1 MFQSGSTRVKREP
14 ISIFKQIAQEEDQQ
28 KKQNFEDLLNQLR
41 TFYPNDLKIGVAL
54 KTGDCFFDS
63 VAQGLNELNIKSGY
77 RFTAKSLR
85 EGCADYAK
93 ANKGSDSWVYKAVI
107 RDAED
112 YYVPQKDPDGEVI
125 SENGRNKQD
134 NAKSFFKYLEEI
146 KKMAIGSG
154 SPPIWGRPSIEGKVI
169 CDKYKVEL
177 YVHSI
182 EEDSKKVTVTK
193 ITAHGCD
200 PEVFVQGVNLDQLKV
215 DNSKKN
221 LVLVSYMKHF
231 VPLLKDLEKDIE
243 EAIEVSREEVYGI
256 EDRDLVA
263 AAGVYDKLRQVEFN
277 DDDSGNPH
285 TWAGID
291 QISSYVNRAIDNDG
305 NELAYYIGPN
315 NFGFNDEESIKST
328 AKHICKRIGKDS
340 DIVTDYK
347 PYRPA
352 IVISNTVTVIVE
364 SSTDASKQGGSHWI
378 GWVLLPKQY
387 DSLSGKKINNKKYQL
402 LFFDSLSQKSFPEGL
417 KKFLTE
423 GGEITEK
430 TDEGEKQIRLMP
442 FCKKEEIDFIDLN
455 DSTGQQMNGSDCGW
469 WAVYYVLMTVY
480 TGGVEFLEP
489 LKGKKLS
496 AKPLRGMMGLQE
508 SAEQLPDQPRNK
520 PLDDLEKKIEGY
532 LGESFHFANIFAGRR
547 EIYLGNNQNDTE
559 ERNLKFAVL
568 TNRKDS
574 RDRQIVRCYTISR
587 TLNSRGSRFSE
598 RERVLV
604 EKELPSNNT
613 GGVKQSFAFKEYKM
627 FMGEKKGNE
636 RELVCRSFSEKQEFR
651 KKIKDSDVCNRF
663 EALDDHFSPPHTSTP
678 VTKRKIPRGHG
689 KAYAYQFLKDLLDIE
704 MSPDVLVD
712 IIIDSTDDTKITVVG
727 RPKVLGSSTKQMRH
741 VIPYSSIKSAIESAV
756 KVEEKGGYTLYVEN
770 MVEQVMI
777 PLMIS
782 KGGICLT
789 DEQYNDLKKKGV
801 IPSGEYDESELTTE
815 TKERQRNKYH
825 LIYGKEFIEK
835 LEGVGENVLS
845 ENEKQK
851 AISNFQ
857 TRIRKYIEHG
867 IEHLVKELG
876 PMNLS
881 DIIVICEGVARIIL
895 TMFNQDRYA
904 AFPDEGNSLLEEI
917 RLYKSKDIEEK
928 ARTIKLQEQ
937 IKGKLFEVRLH
948 DEITQEI
955 NDQNIKDYDS
965 RIRIV
970 NNEGYIVKRTVYALT
985 VLNSLLDVTSYSFDV
1000 QEAQKYLNDYNN
1012 RYDFAIRTHS
1022 QGLGDYN
1029 KEISR
1034 DNLNNVLYHHI
1045 AKHLYAVFD
1054 FKPLEERVLTPRQ
1067 KGEENTI
1074 KVYPSATETETRM
1087 YSIQQGNEYRESQI
1101 NSAKGYNN
1109 TAVFRLQR
1117 DGKQMD
1123 DKLMGEILS
1132 SKIVPH
1138 VIIHLVPYRQLR
1150 EGFLENIVEEGL
1162 GNGTQEIL
1170 KSFIDLVRQDYIGAP
1185 FHGRIGEVLSN
1196 DWVKE
1201 ILERYQEQNK
1211 SFSEASSIIVDE
1223 SHTKKPPGEGGI
1235 DGSDIIKLPK
1245 EGVVSDIEQRLK
1257 GKGVKEHIYKGGYMK
1272 KRKSNLQMVFEDSH
1286 SRFLA
1291 RSIDRNDT
1299 GSITQWVE
1307 NNLMKSDD
1315 QIRGGKVSKI
1325 AFHEAEK
1332 SLIREYILKG
1342 EFDNIVTL
1350 LDAIHNE
1357 KFKSK
1362 DSYKELKIKE
1372 CEVLTGAIVMA
1383 RGSLERD
1390 DTMHKNLNDLLKD
1403 KREELKKMEG
1413 IDLEKDGVST
1423 RITEALT
1430 IVQVN
1435 SAGSSKGK

>member
-1 MFQSGSTRVKREP
+1 MFQSGNTRVKREP

-63 VAQGLNELNIKSGY
+63 LAQGLNELNIKSGH

-125 SENGRNKQD
+125 SENGSNKQD

-154 SPPIWGRPSIEGKVI
+154 SPPIWGRPSIEGKVV

-291 QISSYVNRAIDNDG
+291 QINSYVNRAIDNDG

-315 NFGFNDEESIKST
+315 NFGFNDEESIKSI

-352 IVISNTVTVIVE
+352 IVISNTVTVIAE

-508 SAEQLPDQPRNK
+508 SAEQLPDQPKFPDQPRNK
-520 PLDDLEKKIEGY
+520 PLEKKIEGY

-627 FMGEKKGNE
+627 FTGEKKGNE

-678 VTKRKIPRGHG
+678 VTRRKIPKGHS
-689 KAYAYQFLKDLLDIE
+689 KAYAYKFLENLLKVDI
-704 MSPDVLVD
+704 SPDVLVD
-712 IIIDSTDDTKITVVG
+712 IVVDNKDDTKITIVG

-741 VIPYSSIKSAIESAV
+741 VISYSSIKSAIESVIKA
-756 KVEEKGGYTLYVEN
+756 EGDYELYVEN
-770 MVEQVMI
+770 MAKQVMI
-777 PLMIS
+777 PLIIS
-782 KGGICLT
+782 REGLCLTEKQYDQLRQNNIISSDEHDEFKLTTKTKKEQRNRYHLICDKEVIETINNKKFFAEEEIKKARIDFNARLRKYISHGIDYLT
-789 DEQYNDLKKKGV
+789 DELAA
-801 IPSGEYDESELTTE
+801 E
-815 TKERQRNKYH
+815 
-825 LIYGKEFIEK
+825 
-835 LEGVGENVLS
+835 
-845 ENEKQK
+845 
-851 AISNFQ
+851 
-857 TRIRKYIEHG
+857 
-867 IEHLVKELG
+867 
-876 PMNLS
+876 
-881 DIIVICEGVARIIL
+881 DINTVTMMCEGIARIIL
-895 TMFNQDRYA
+895 TMFNQDIHA
-904 AFPDEGNSLLEEI
+904 AFPEEGNTLLEEI
-917 RLYKSKDIEEK
+917 RLYGSQASEEK

-937 IKGKLFEVRLH
+937 IKKELFSVQLH
-948 DEITQEI
+948 DKITKEI
-955 NDQNIKDYDS
+955 NDQSIKEYDS

-970 NNEGYIVKRTVYALT
+970 DNEGWIIKRTACALS
-985 VLNSLLDVTSYSFDV
+985 VLNSLLKATNINAGESEEYLDSYNG
-1000 QEAQKYLNDYNN
+1000 KC
-1012 RYDFAIRTHS
+1012 DFAIITHGQDLS
-1022 QGLGDYN
+1022 DYN
-1029 KEISR
+1029 QEISI
-1034 DNLNNVLYHHI
+1034 DNLNNVLYHHV
-1045 AKHLYAVFD
+1045 AKHLYEVFD
-1054 FKPLEERVLTPRQ
+1054 FKPLEASVLAPRR
-1067 KGEENTI
+1067 GTEDAI
-1074 KVYPSATETETRM
+1074 KVYPSARGKRGVE
-1087 YSIQQGNEYRESQI
+1087 YSVQEGDQYRRLKINE
-1101 NSAKGYNN
+1101 AKGYNDK
-1109 TAVFRLQR
+1109 TIFRSQMTNQQI
-1117 DGKQMD
+1117 GK
-1123 DKLMGEILS
+1123 ILS
-1132 SKIVPH
+1132 SKIIPH
-1138 VIIHLVPYRQLR
+1138 IIIHLVSYRQLMAGIAR
-1150 EGFLENIVEEGL
+1150 KDVVKEGL
-1162 GNGTQEIL
+1162 GDGVQEIL
-1170 KSFIDLVRQDYIGAP
+1170 NSFINLVRRDYIGAP
-1185 FHGRIGEVLSN
+1185 FHEGIGEVLN
-1196 DWVKE
+1196 EDWVKQ
-1201 ILERYQEQNK
+1201 ITKRYEEQDQ
-1211 SFSEASSIIVDE
+1211 SFLDSSSLVVDE
-1223 SHTKKPPGEGGI
+1223 SDIKEQPEKEMQAGSSDTGE
-1235 DGSDIIKLPK
+1235 SLK
-1245 EGVVSDIEQRLK
+1245 EELSRLK
-1257 GKGVKEHIYKGGYMK
+1257 GFEKDIYAYEGGSMK
-1272 KRKSNLQMVFEDSH
+1272 KRKGISQMAFEEAH
-1286 SRFLA
+1286 SDFLSGA
-1291 RSIDRNDT
+1291 MRNNS
-1299 GSITQWVE
+1299 GLITEWVE
-1307 NNLMKSDD
+1307 NNLMKGDD
-1315 QIRGGKVSKI
+1315 QIRGGQVSRT
-1325 AFHEAEK
+1325 AFYEAEK
-1332 SLIREYILKG
+1332 SLIRKYIREG
-1342 EFDNIVTL
+1342 QFNSIGTL

-1403 KREELKKMEG
+1403 KQEELKKMEG